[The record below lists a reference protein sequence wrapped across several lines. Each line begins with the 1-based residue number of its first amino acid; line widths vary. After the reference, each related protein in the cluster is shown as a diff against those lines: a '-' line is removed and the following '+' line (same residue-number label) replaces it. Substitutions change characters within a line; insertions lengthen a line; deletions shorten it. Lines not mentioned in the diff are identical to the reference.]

1 MARLYN
7 DKRQG
12 NHQVFSLV
20 AVDESK
26 IGGTDTVTLGLFD
39 NKELAQQQAKA
50 SADKAYEM
58 LKVMNSMFD
67 NTTVELIDRGFGSYC
82 VEVNKGICKEWHTIF
97 AESYQANE
105 MEYQIEDLL

>member
-26 IGGTDTVTLGLFD
+26 IGGIDTVTMGLFD
-39 NKELAQQQAKA
+39 NKELTQQQVKA

-58 LKVMNSMFD
+58 LKTMNSMFIHKGE
-67 NTTVELIDRGFGSYC
+67 NTRDFSRGM
-82 VEVNKGICKEWHTIF
+82 NR
-97 AESYQANE
+97 
-105 MEYQIEDLL
+105 L